1 MRRLLLL
8 CYLVTAG
15 VVGIFAQGENRL
27 KDNFD
32 FDWKFSLN
40 DDRQYAD
47 PVYND
52 QSWEDIQLPH
62 DWSIKLNFD
71 HSISGSAAHLPGGIG
86 WYRKAFIV
94 PASYKNKSVSVLFD
108 GIFHQSDVY
117 INGKHLGFRP
127 YGFCSIEYDLTPY
140 LKIGR
145 AHV

>member
-71 HSISGSAAHLPGGIG
+71 HSISGRQLICLVASVGIAKRLLYRLPI
-86 WYRKAFIV
+86 KI
-94 PASYKNKSVSVLFD
+94 S
-108 GIFHQSDVY
+108 
-117 INGKHLGFRP
+117 
-127 YGFCSIEYDLTPY
+127 PY
-140 LKIGR
+140 LFYLMAFFIR
-145 AHV
+145 VMFILTVNI

>member
-1 MRRLLLL
+1 ME
-8 CYLVTAG
+8 
-15 VVGIFAQGENRL
+15 IFI
-27 KDNFD
+27 
-32 FDWKFSLN
+32 N

-94 PASYKNKSVSVLFD
+94 PASYKIS
-108 GIFHQSDVY
+108 
-117 INGKHLGFRP
+117 
-127 YGFCSIEYDLTPY
+127 PY
-140 LKIGR
+140 LFYLM
-145 AHV
+145 AFSSE